1 MHLSEPERASPADPF
16 RPLSPAIYPT
26 AVFTFADTA
35 ALIDFVEAKSPDR
48 FEYGR
53 YGNPT
58 QRALEGLLRDLEG
71 AEDAVV
77 MGSGMAADTM
87 SLLGLLR
94 AGDHMIFTSD
104 SYLKTRLFVEKTLPS
119 FGIRST
125 IVEPDVAAVE
135 GAIEPSTRLVMTEM
149 PTNPLY
155 RIVDLDAL
163 TSLCRSH
170 QLLCLVDSTL
180 ASPINLNPIAHG
192 ADLVIHSMT
201 KYFSG
206 TNDVIAGGVAGR
218 GDLVAKIRS
227 RTGELG
233 AILPAAQCYQLLR
246 SSRTMSLRVQAQNA
260 AALRIATHLEG
271 HSRVRRVHYPML
283 PSATDATMAR
293 KYLRGG
299 GALLTIDLDGSFEHM
314 RRFCDSCRIFR
325 IGPSFAGPESLI
337 DPPVIMSH
345 WDVPAEERRRMGIT
359 DTMVRLA
366 IGLEPVEQLIDDI
379 EQALRQ
385 AFP

>member
-1 MHLSEPERASPADPF
+1 MHIPDPEPAASDDPF

-48 FEYGR
+48 FEYAR

-58 QRALEGLLRDLEG
+58 QRALERHLRDLEG

-87 SLLGLLR
+87 SLLGLLG

-125 IVEPDVAAVE
+125 IVEPDIQAVE
-135 GAIEPSTRLVMTEM
+135 QAIEPTTRLVLTEM

-155 RIVDLDAL
+155 RVVDLASLSAL
-163 TSLCRSH
+163 CH
-170 QLLCLVDSTL
+170 AHGLLCLVDSTL

-206 TNDVIAGGVAGR
+206 GNDLLAGGVAGR
-218 GDLVAKIRS
+218 RDLVAKVRF

-233 AILPAAQCYQLLR
+233 AILPALQCYQLLR
-246 SSRTMSLRVQAQNA
+246 NAQTMHLRVHAQNS
-260 AALRIATHLEG
+260 AALQIATHIEK
-271 HSRVRRVHYPML
+271 HSRVRHVHYPL
-283 PSATDATMAR
+283 LASATDAAMAR

-299 GALLTIDLDGSFEHM
+299 GTLLTIELDGGFEQM
-314 RRFCDSCRIFR
+314 RRFCDACRIFR
-325 IGPSFAGPESLI
+325 IGPSFAGPESLL
-337 DPPVIMSH
+337 DPIVIMSH
-345 WDVPAEERRRMGIT
+345 WDVAPDERRRMGIT
-359 DTMVRLA
+359 DSMVRLA
-366 IGLEPVEQLIDDI
+366 VGLEPVADLIDDI
-379 EQALRQ
+379 EQAIEK
-385 AFP
+385 AFA